1 MDDTLVI
8 RQQIEETKLQLTD
21 KLECL
26 EQQVSQTVQSAGDT
40 VAATVEAVQETVES
54 VAGAVEGAVHSVSE
68 AFDLR
73 QQIEKHPFL
82 VLGGATALGYIA
94 AECMTAYERAQMMRP
109 MISTP
114 QGIAQPQATNTTSPM
129 SPLLRELQTMA
140 IGVLVGSIQGVAMR
154 ALPEILGAFMGNI
167 GSGSLHQSQ
176 ERSPQTASDP
186 QPHFPP
192 DERPNPVP
200 AFTTR
205 PNNFLP

>member
-26 EQQVSQTVQSAGDT
+26 EQQVSQTVQSAGDA

-54 VAGAVEGAVHSVSE
+54 VTGAVEGAVHSVGE

-73 QQIEKHPFL
+73 QQIEDHPLL
-82 VLGGATALGYIA
+82 VLGGAAALGYIA
-94 AECMTAYERAQMMRP
+94 AECVTAYERAQKVRP
-109 MISTP
+109 TMSMP
-114 QGIAQPQATNTTSPM
+114 QGIAQPQATSPTSSM
-129 SPLLRELQTMA
+129 SPLFRELQTMA

-154 ALPEILGAFMGNI
+154 ALPEILGAIMGNL
-167 GSGSLHQSQ
+167 GDGPTRQSRENSAQ
-176 ERSPQTASDP
+176 TEPRSQSHDSTDVLPRSTS
-186 QPHFPP
+186 
-192 DERPNPVP
+192 
-200 AFTTR
+200 AFKSQ